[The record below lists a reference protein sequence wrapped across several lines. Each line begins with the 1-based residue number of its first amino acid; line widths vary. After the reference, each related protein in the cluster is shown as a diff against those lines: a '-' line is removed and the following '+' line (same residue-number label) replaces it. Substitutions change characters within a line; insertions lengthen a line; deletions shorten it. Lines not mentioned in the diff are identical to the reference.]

1 MSTFIKVVRLTGAA
15 VSIVTGIIEGVD
27 VLSEGTRKL
36 AEHIDV

>member
-27 VLSEGTRKL
+27 VLSEGRQEL
-36 AEHIDV
+36 SEHVDG